1 MCRLPLRG
9 WSRSLHWSRLLA
21 LKWFWRVR
29 FADGFRGKYL
39 GVRVRIFI
47 FLAVSFL
54 LTSGQVALAQ
64 GVSVFAKKET
74 ERLVTAELQCMI
86 NYVNQYLAT
95 KETAGDLV
103 DAAMSSCKNEFDAMS
118 DFLRKEYIDLAA
130 PKATRLDQ
138 EVMVDGMI
146 EKGRAIQRSLILD
159 AILKRRRE
167 GL

>member
-1 MCRLPLRG
+1 
-9 WSRSLHWSRLLA
+9 
-21 LKWFWRVR
+21 
-29 FADGFRGKYL
+29 
-39 GVRVRIFI
+39 
-47 FLAVSFL
+47 
-54 LTSGQVALAQ
+54 
-64 GVSVFAKKET
+64 
-74 ERLVTAELQCMI
+74 MI